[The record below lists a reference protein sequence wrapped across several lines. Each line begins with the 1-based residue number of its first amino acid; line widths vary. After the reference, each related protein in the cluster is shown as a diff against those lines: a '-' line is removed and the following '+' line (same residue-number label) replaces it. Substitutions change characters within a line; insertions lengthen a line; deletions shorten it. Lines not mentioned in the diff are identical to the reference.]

1 MSTNSLT
8 DQVECKDLPG
18 DSRATGRW
26 LNIRTGGKVGDH
38 CDPIGAPL
46 PRDCL
51 QVTETVTSTICTVL
65 QQTEQLFHSI
75 GLGLLALNLSWRN
88 RDFRDFQS
96 IIRLTVLLFLDENL
110 RAGDTLSAFFN

>member
-38 CDPIGAPL
+38 CDPIGALGDHCDP
-46 PRDCL
+46 
-51 QVTETVTSTICTVL
+51 
-65 QQTEQLFHSI
+65 I
-75 GLGLLALNLSWRN
+75 GAP
-88 RDFRDFQS
+88 
-96 IIRLTVLLFLDENL
+96 
-110 RAGDTLSAFFN
+110 AGS

>member
-1 MSTNSLT
+1 MIL
-8 DQVECKDLPG
+8 LAL
-18 DSRATGRW
+18 R
-26 LNIRTGGKVGDH
+26 
-38 CDPIGAPL
+38 L